1 MQLDNVE
8 CGYYAMR
15 YMRDIIANQE
25 CLTSKAYDDLLIF
38 NISIF
43 TLFFN
48 VIDETV
54 ILLFNSFIGKNLT
67 TKMS

>member
-1 MQLDNVE
+1 
-8 CGYYAMR
+8 MR

-54 ILLFNSFIGKNLT
+54 ILFFNSFMGKKSYNKDELNEIRFE
-67 TKMS
+67 

>member
-15 YMRDIIANQE
+15 YLGDIIANQE

>member
-1 MQLDNVE
+1 MQLDSVE
-8 CGYYAMR
+8 CGYYVMK
-15 YMRDIIANQE
+15 YMRDIIVNQE
-25 CLTSKAYDDLLIF
+25 CLTSKAYDDFLIF

>member
-1 MQLDNVE
+1 
-8 CGYYAMR
+8 MR

-25 CLTSKAYDDLLIF
+25 SLTSKAYDDLLIF
-38 NISIF
+38 NISFF

-54 ILLFNSFIGKNLT
+54 ILLFYSFIGKNLT